1 MAKVATGHAVCD
13 TNEDEGGIFTGWSGM
28 QSPTFESVHE
38 GVIDDAPP
46 PAVQRQPTLASFFG
60 MPTSQNR
67 MKLLYLLMAL
77 VGRCNRKPRPC
88 RLRGEVSQAG
98 SLSF

>member
-13 TNEDEGGIFTGWSGM
+13 NEDEGGIFTGWSGM

-60 MPTSQNR
+60 MPTSKSYEVVVLADGTRRQ
-67 MKLLYLLMAL
+67 MQSKAET
-77 VGRCNRKPRPC
+77 VQIPR
-88 RLRGEVSQAG
+88 
-98 SLSF
+98 